1 MANAMARAIATGNG
15 RCHGTSLSGPQCTY
29 TYISHPSP
37 FFLLS
42 DAHDAE
48 RYTMRDEITTA
59 IEIIGLALVVVGL
72 GRIDPT
78 IGIIAA
84 GLILVGLGYLLGR
97 R

>member
-1 MANAMARAIATGNG
+1 
-15 RCHGTSLSGPQCTY
+15 
-29 TYISHPSP
+29 
-37 FFLLS
+37 
-42 DAHDAE
+42 
-48 RYTMRDEITTA
+48 MRDEITTA